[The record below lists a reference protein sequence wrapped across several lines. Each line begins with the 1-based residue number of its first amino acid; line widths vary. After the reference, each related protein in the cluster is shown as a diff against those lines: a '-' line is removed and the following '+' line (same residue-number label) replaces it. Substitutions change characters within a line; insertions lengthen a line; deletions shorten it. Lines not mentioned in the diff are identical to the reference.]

1 MREPKYSIDERSR
14 RREISMPACRECGK
28 EVPEG
33 AQYCPNCGAP
43 VQTPLQPR
51 LAFWGERFLA
61 WLVDIIILG
70 IATGLISLLTWAPN
84 LPTWFPFV
92 NFGFS
97 NIVYFL
103 YWTLME
109 GIYGRSLGKMLMR
122 IKVTRS
128 DGQPIDLAQAA
139 LESVGKAFLLP
150 IDLILGWILHP
161 RKRQRIFNYL
171 SGTIVLRAKNV

>member
-1 MREPKYSIDERSR
+1 
-14 RREISMPACRECGK
+14 MPSCRNCGN
-28 EVPEG
+28 ELPEG
-33 AQYCPNCGAP
+33 ARYCPKCGTA
-43 VQTPLQPR
+43 VETPPQPK

-61 WLVDIIILG
+61 WLVDVVILA
-70 IATGLISLLTWAPN
+70 IVMAPLSLLTWLAWPGFAIV
-84 LPTWFPFV
+84 PRFPFWVPFV

-97 NIVYFL
+97 NVVYFV

-122 IKVTRS
+122 TKVTRL
-128 DGQPIDLAQAA
+128 DGQPIDTVQAA

-150 IDLILGWILHP
+150 LDLILGWALHT

-171 SGTIVLRAKNV
+171 SGTIVLRA